1 MTRIARRGDVV
12 IRGCASGFLWDEF
25 KIQII
30 KQFRELDWND

>member
-1 MTRIARRGDVV
+1 MTRIARRGDAVT
-12 IRGCASGFLWDEF
+12 RGCASCFPWSEF